1 MRTIMMGLVLAA
13 TLNGCATV
21 GGVGVNTSNHGIW
34 YQDCGV
40 SRQIPGAT
48 ATFKGTLTSPNSAVA
63 SEDQQPP
70 KSSNVRGVIRV
81 IMPHPETCN
90 GRGVDLVELFEESPI
105 SPAGVGAPKMHK
117 YKVVPVPPERWSE

>member
-1 MRTIMMGLVLAA
+1 MRRVMMSGFLMMM
-13 TLNGCATV
+13 GCATV
-21 GGVGVNTSNHGIW
+21 GSVGVNTSNHGIW

-40 SRQIPGAT
+40 SRPIPGAT

-90 GRGVDLVELFEESPI
+90 GRGVDLVELFEEALI
-105 SPAGVGAPKMHK
+105 SPAATGPKMHK
-117 YKVVPVPPERWSE
+117 YKVESIHPSRWSE

>member
-63 SEDQQPP
+63 TDDQQHAILTEDVNTLS
-70 KSSNVRGVIRV
+70 KTCLGVTEGRV
-81 IMPHPETCN
+81 LGAET
-90 GRGVDLVELFEESPI
+90 FT
-105 SPAGVGAPKMHK
+105 
-117 YKVVPVPPERWSE
+117 KVCV